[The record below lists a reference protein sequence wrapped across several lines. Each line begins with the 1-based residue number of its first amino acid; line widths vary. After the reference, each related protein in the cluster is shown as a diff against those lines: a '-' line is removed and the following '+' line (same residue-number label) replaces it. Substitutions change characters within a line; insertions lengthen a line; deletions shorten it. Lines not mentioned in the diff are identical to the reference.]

1 MFRIAFVTGA
11 GGAVGRA
18 VILGLVKYGV
28 KRVAGLDID
37 DTSLEGTKSA
47 VAKSYPGAEF
57 FPIRADLSSEDAIA
71 GAIAEVVAKF
81 GRIDYAINNAGIG
94 QPLLPSADLASKDFD
109 KTMGINF
116 RGLWLCEKYEL
127 QQMKSQ
133 EARSVHASNESL
145 KERGAIVNVAST
157 LGLLAMPHL
166 SAYSSSKHAIV
177 GLTKC
182 DALDYAK
189 EGIRVNAVA
198 PGFID
203 TPLLL
208 EDTRNAL
215 KPIIERVP
223 QSRLASSEEVADAI
237 CFLCSGLASHIT
249 GITLPV
255 DGGLT
260 AT

>member
-1 MFRIAFVTGA
+1 M
-11 GGAVGRA
+11 
-18 VILGLVKYGV
+18 
-28 KRVAGLDID
+28 
-37 DTSLEGTKSA
+37 
-47 VAKSYPGAEF
+47 EF
-57 FPIRADLSSEDAIA
+57 HPVQADLSSEEAISN
-71 GAIAEVVAKF
+71 AIAEVVAKF

-94 QPLLPSADLASKDFD
+94 QPLLPSADLDTKNFD
-109 KTMGINF
+109 KTMGVNF

-127 QQMKSQ
+127 QQIKQ
-133 EARSVHASNESL
+133 QDARSTHPFNKSL
-145 KERGAIVNVAST
+145 KERGAIVNVTSV
-157 LGLLAMPHL
+157 LGLLAMSNL

-189 EGIRVNAVA
+189 EGIRINAVA

-208 EDTRNAL
+208 EETRTLL
-215 KPIIERVP
+215 KPVIDRVP
-223 QSRLASSEEVADAI
+223 QGRLATPEEIADAI
-237 CFLCSGLASHIT
+237 CFLCSGYASHIT